1 MFTSAI
7 KRDPQEIRR
16 RKVAWTGFLCLLF
29 AIVCAI
35 FGAVYEFFSHEVY
48 SYYMLYAFLF
58 PLAGGALPYSALALS
73 RKVILPG
80 KPAVFLYNSGL
91 AANTVGCIMKGVLEI
106 YGTENALL
114 TGYVIVGTGLMLLGL
129 LCYGA
134 AAVLQHRINQR
145 DGQHR

>member
-7 KRDPQEIRR
+7 KRDSQEIRR
-16 RKVAWTGFLCLLF
+16 REIAWTGFLCLLF

-35 FGAVYEFFSHEVY
+35 FEAVYECFSHEVY

-58 PLAGGALPYSALALS
+58 QLAGGALPCTALALS
-73 RKVILPG
+73 RKVTLPG

-106 YGTENALL
+106 YETENVLL
-114 TGYVIVGTGLMLLGL
+114 TVYAIVGTGLMLLGL
-129 LCYGA
+129 LCYGTA
-134 AAVLQHRINQR
+134 TVLQHRINQR
-145 DGQHR
+145 DGQRR